1 MYIASVLFFVNVCNI
16 NWHTPFQTTTQVFMS
31 IIKLMFIKQNDTS
44 YMNCNDNHCR
54 SVTSASVWRE
64 VEVMMIIWWWL
75 RLLMGRFPDCK
86 LNIYAVASAWVVY
99 WQHPQIIE
107 TENYKYFIECVF
119 HFDWLTVIILSCDHV
134 SILDLLFSIIS
145 TTHTFLNEL
154 KKS

>member
-1 MYIASVLFFVNVCNI
+1 
-16 NWHTPFQTTTQVFMS
+16 
-31 IIKLMFIKQNDTS
+31 
-44 YMNCNDNHCR
+44 
-54 SVTSASVWRE
+54 
-64 VEVMMIIWWWL
+64 
-75 RLLMGRFPDCK
+75 MGRFPDCK

-107 TENYKYFIECVF
+107 MENYKYFIECVF
-119 HFDWLTVIILSCDHV
+119 HFDWLTVIISSSDHV